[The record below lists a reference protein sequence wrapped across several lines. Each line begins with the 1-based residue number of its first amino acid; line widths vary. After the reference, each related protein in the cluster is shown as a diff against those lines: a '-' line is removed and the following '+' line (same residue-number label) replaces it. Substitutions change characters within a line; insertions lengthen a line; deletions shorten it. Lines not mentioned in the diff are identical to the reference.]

1 MRPASAFVF
10 MLFLVLSAGY
20 VHAQETYD
28 SKHVGSYDFYKTR
41 PVTGEPSGNPGMQ
54 TVKVGGMDLMVP
66 AGMRVYK
73 MDGTVVTEGL
83 DSYTARRFDE
93 LEARLDKMAEA
104 LDKLAKETAE
114 SINELRKEVDD
125 LKSESQKGSNR

>member
-1 MRPASAFVF
+1 MRPVSVLAPA
-10 MLFLVLSAGY
+10 LLLILSAGCVY
-20 VHAQETYD
+20 AQETYD